1 LTSPRASGKEVL
13 VTRTKHKNG
22 GHFVVTYRDPVE
34 GKVVSLRARAIEDSG
49 LGLSFIRVS
58 GIFFDSESLVIAP
71 EEEALKKRLENVR
84 SLHLSIYTIL
94 SIEEVG
100 EANTGLKLSE
110 GKSNLVV
117 LHHPE
122 KPK

>member
-1 LTSPRASGKEVL
+1 MDCLGMTTRNKTSS
-13 VTRTKHKNG
+13 
-22 GHFVVTYRDPVE
+22 HFVVTYRDPVE
-34 GKVVSLRARAIEDSG
+34 GKVVSLRARTIADSG
-49 LGLSFIRVS
+49 LGLSFVRVS
-58 GIFFDSESLVIAP
+58 GIFFDSKGLVIAP

-100 EANTGLKLSE
+100 PGNQGLKLHE

-117 LHHPE
+117 LHNPE
-122 KPK
+122 KPR